1 MSLARVGVLPGAERH
16 EQFTIR
22 IESEIPM
29 HHRGEAN
36 LADARELEAVIG
48 LHAVGHIGIDTLQSA
63 PDLVHVIRPQAVHK
77 M

>member
-1 MSLARVGVLPGAERH
+1 
-16 EQFTIR
+16 
-22 IESEIPM
+22 M